1 MTKSELVKIITEI
14 VKKEVQK
21 EVNRIFI
28 KESKPTVS
36 KSKLKPKKVEKPIK
50 NKEQKYSKDPV
61 LNKILN
67 ETKGGIP
74 QGDSGYD
81 PYPMMTGQA
90 FDTNRVAELA
100 GYGDSIMTGDEET
113 KRQIAAV
120 QTVKEAGVT
129 VDQVGEPVMNA
140 LTRDY
145 SGVMKALNNKGK

>member
-1 MTKSELVKIITEI
+1 MTKSELMKIITEI
-14 VKKEVQK
+14 VRKEVQK

-28 KESKPTVS
+28 KENKPIVS
-36 KSKLKPKKVEKPIK
+36 KSKSKVVSKPIK
-50 NKEQKYSKDPV
+50 KKEEKLSKNPV

-74 QGDSGYD
+74 GETGYE
-81 PYPMMTGQA
+81 PYPTMTGET
-90 FDTNRVAELA
+90 FDTNRMAELV
-100 GYGDSIMTGDEET
+100 GYGDTTVAGNDET

-120 QTVKEAGVT
+120 QTVKEAGVS
-129 VDQVGEPVMNA
+129 VDDVGEGVMNA